1 MKQLLKT
8 TQNQKKK
15 HNKILMFAR
24 SKLNSIESEISKE
37 SINNEISYEDFMT
50 IIIKE
55 RNYLELKK
63 NIRMMKTQ
71 RIDVEKKSN

>member
-1 MKQLLKT
+1 
-8 TQNQKKK
+8 
-15 HNKILMFAR
+15 MFAR

-63 NIRMMKTQ
+63 TIRMMKTQ

>member
-1 MKQLLKT
+1 
-8 TQNQKKK
+8 
-15 HNKILMFAR
+15 MFAR

-63 NIRMMKTQ
+63 TIRMMKTQ
-71 RIDVEKKSN
+71 RIDVEKTSN